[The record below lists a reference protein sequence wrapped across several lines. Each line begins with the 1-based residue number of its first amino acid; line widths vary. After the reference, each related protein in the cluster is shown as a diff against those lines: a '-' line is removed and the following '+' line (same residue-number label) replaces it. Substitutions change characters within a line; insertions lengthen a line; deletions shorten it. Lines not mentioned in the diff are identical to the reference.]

1 MSSPSDT
8 PEDTSRAAGEA
19 TPGSAGEATP
29 GSAGEAT
36 PGITDDAPPH
46 ASPAITDDAW
56 FGRIVYA
63 LVMNDAEP
71 ATVEAMA
78 HEAVVLRFPHTKS
91 RALLLRYAPERDPDM
106 AERLRTAV
114 RQLASAPLEV
124 VLIGGPAG
132 AHALIANSR
141 PRFRSQA
148 VSLHHL
154 RDDGTLWQERARRQP
169 ATPLAE
175 HLGPPQGAWPPSQED
190 SDRFA
195 ERVKAQLAAVSRE
208 HAEMGSFAAA
218 LRRRRPMATWTLAAV
233 ILAVYGLE
241 LLWGAVD
248 DTPAMVRM
256 GALVPERIRDGEWW
270 RLVSCTFL
278 HGSFAHLAFNTFVLF
293 MLGSVLERI
302 LGTSR
307 FLVLYGTSALAG
319 SLASFLAGDERIS
332 VGASGALWGLLAAD
346 AVLAFRPRG
355 LLPAAMIEQAKRAAV
370 FNLILNV
377 ANSFRPQVD
386 FAAHLGGGVVGAVLL
401 GTGLLILGLR
411 PLTGPTVDTSSG
423 PKASNDAGP
432 APRGRLGFAASAAAV
447 VLVLAAGLALALTSG
462 RPWTL
467 DAAPDFTRRPIPALG
482 LTAELPATLA
492 PALSPAP
499 DADQQAST
507 AVFGDLLVDPV
518 LIEIMRVPLAE
529 PVPAENVEVEI
540 QGLTEMLAQPPE
552 GTRVETAPERF
563 QAGDRPA
570 VAVVYEAES
579 GLALERVVALET
591 GTAASPGAVL
601 RIDVTLW
608 PRYRATY
615 RDLARRIAASLAP
628 LAQP

>member
-1 MSSPSDT
+1 MSSPPDA
-8 PEDTSRAAGEA
+8 PEATSAATGEA
-19 TPGSAGEATP
+19 TPGSP
-29 GSAGEAT
+29 
-36 PGITDDAPPH
+36 DDAPPQ

-71 ATVEAMA
+71 ARVEAMA
-78 HEAVVLRFPHTKS
+78 HEAVVLRFPATKS
-91 RALLLRYAPERDPDM
+91 RALLLRYAPDHGPDM

-124 VLIGGPAG
+124 VLVGGPAG

-141 PRFRSQA
+141 PRFRPQA

-195 ERVKAQLAAVSRE
+195 ERVKAQLAAVSQE

-218 LRRRRPMATWTLAAV
+218 LRGRRPVATWTLAAV

-346 AVLAFRPRG
+346 VVLAFRPRG

-386 FAAHLGGGVVGAVLL
+386 FAAHFGGGVMGALLL
-401 GTGLLILGLR
+401 GTGLLTLGLV
-411 PLTGPTVDTSSG
+411 PITGAVDTSSG
-423 PKASNDAGP
+423 AGDSARP
-432 APRGRLGFAASAAAV
+432 APRARAGFAAAAAAV
-447 VLVLAAGLALALTSG
+447 VIVLVAGLGLALTSG
-462 RPWTL
+462 RPWAL
-467 DAAPDFTRRPIPALG
+467 DAAPELARRPVPALG
-482 LTAELPATLA
+482 VTADLPVTLA
-492 PALSPAP
+492 PGLSPAP
-499 DADQQAST
+499 DADQEAVT
-507 AVFGDLLVDPV
+507 AVFGDLLIDPV
-518 LIEIMRVPLAE
+518 LVEIMRVPLAE

-540 QGLTEMLAQPPE
+540 QGLTQMLAQPPE

-563 QAGDRPA
+563 EAGDRPA
-570 VAVVYEAES
+570 VAVVYEAEN

-601 RIDVTLW
+601 RVDVTLW
-608 PRYRATY
+608 PRYRTAY